1 MNELCNISYERET
14 DYQSLYN
21 TLNSLYIQINRPG
34 IENKIIKSIIDK
46 YSSDKNV
53 SKKVTLSDA

>member
-1 MNELCNISYERET
+1 MSELCNISYKRES
-14 DYQSLYN
+14 DYQGLYN

-34 IENKIIKSIIDK
+34 IENKITKSIIGK